1 MQTLVRPKK
10 FIGPHF
16 TTDELLMIREV
27 VGTYGGI
34 RREVKNILV
43 YPPIKNPRQR
53 LREGR

>member
-10 FIGPHF
+10 FFGRHF

-34 RREVKNILV
+34 SREVKNILV
-43 YPPIKNPRQR
+43 YPLVKNPRQR